1 MAIQNDYAPGRCNI
15 GSAEIRRRRR
25 GGWIGIGLFAVSLA
39 VLILT
44 DAASA
49 WYLLLFLPAMAATT
63 GFMQAASRF
72 CIYFGFSSMFNFA
85 ELGQEARVVNAE
97 ARQKD
102 RARAMRLLGQ
112 SAVLAAVIALAVF
125 VVAAAL
131 S

>member
-1 MAIQNDYAPGRCNI
+1 MA
-15 GSAEIRRRRR
+15 
-25 GGWIGIGLFAVSLA
+25 
-39 VLILT
+39 T
-44 DAASA
+44 
-49 WYLLLFLPAMAATT
+49 TT

-85 ELGQEARVVNAE
+85 ELGQEARVVDAE
-97 ARQKD
+97 ARRKD